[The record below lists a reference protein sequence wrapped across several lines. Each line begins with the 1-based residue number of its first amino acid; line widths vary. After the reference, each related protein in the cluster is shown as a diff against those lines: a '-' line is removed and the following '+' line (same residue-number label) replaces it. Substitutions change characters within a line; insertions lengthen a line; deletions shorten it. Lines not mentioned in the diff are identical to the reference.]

1 MPLRY
6 NYEPFRRKCYN
17 LQYSV
22 IVVSFARTK
31 HFSLYLLKCL
41 GVHCTCIAIIQ
52 YQGKCKHTM
61 LLQSDTIPVWCIF
74 KLFIFSCSVTQNEK
88 VLPFFFFYF
97 KCLGLPYKNH
107 CAYIWLHSRNPTF
120 PLTNGTFY
128 KCCCMATE
136 KGNKFFW
143 GVLQADHEDVQNNFG
158 NLFEAPALEETRI
171 RGGLG

>member
-22 IVVSFARTK
+22 VVVSFARTK

-74 KLFIFSCSVTQNEK
+74 KLLIFSCSVTQNEK
-88 VLPFFFFYF
+88 VLPCFFFTLSALDYHIKTIAHTYGSRVETPHFPSLMAPSINAVAWQPKKGTSSSEEF
-97 KCLGLPYKNH
+97 FRLIMRMCRITLETCLKH
-107 CAYIWLHSRNPTF
+107 LH
-120 PLTNGTFY
+120 
-128 KCCCMATE
+128 
-136 KGNKFFW
+136 
-143 GVLQADHEDVQNNFG
+143 
-158 NLFEAPALEETRI
+158 
-171 RGGLG
+171 